1 MVKYAI
7 KTVIYKSWDWVRP
20 PPHPWAKFPT
30 FTENLFC
37 KLPWEGFSD
46 LDDFDYLDG
55 DKLSIQKVK
64 TEEKMIGGKNGNA
77 QENEGFE
84 MNPN

>member
-1 MVKYAI
+1 M
-7 KTVIYKSWDWVRP
+7 WEFC
-20 PPHPWAKFPT
+20 WAR
-30 FTENLFC
+30 
-37 KLPWEGFSD
+37 WEGCSD
-46 LDDFDYLDG
+46 FDDFDYLDG

>member
-1 MVKYAI
+1 MAP
-7 KTVIYKSWDWVRP
+7 VRKQNGKMWEFC
-20 PPHPWAKFPT
+20 WAR
-30 FTENLFC
+30 
-37 KLPWEGFSD
+37 WEGCSD
-46 LDDFDYLDG
+46 FDDFDYLDG

-77 QENEGFE
+77 QVNEGFE

>member
-1 MVKYAI
+1 MASE
-7 KTVIYKSWDWVRP
+7 KTKLG
-20 PPHPWAKFPT
+20 KC
-30 FTENLFC
+30 ENFV
-37 KLPWEGFSD
+37 EHAERVFSD

-77 QENEGFE
+77 QVNEGFE

>member
-1 MVKYAI
+1 MAP
-7 KTVIYKSWDWVRP
+7 VRKQNGKMWEFC
-20 PPHPWAKFPT
+20 WA
-30 FTENLFC
+30 C
-37 KLPWEGFSD
+37 WEGFSD